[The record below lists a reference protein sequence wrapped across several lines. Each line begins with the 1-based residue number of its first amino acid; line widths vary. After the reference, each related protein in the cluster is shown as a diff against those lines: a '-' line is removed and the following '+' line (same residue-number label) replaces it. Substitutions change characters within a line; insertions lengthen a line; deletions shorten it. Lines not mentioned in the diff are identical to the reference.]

1 MKKIIVSLIIC
12 FLATTLF
19 AKNEYIIH
27 RTYYTPPG
35 LVLDGGLTG
44 DMRYVIAID
53 KSFVIRSWRYQSG
66 RALKAIRT
74 GAHKAT
80 AIVVH
85 PAKTLV
91 YSGGKDKNINIW
103 DIKKGALI
111 KSLPEHDGPIKTLA
125 ISNNGE
131 MLASGGSDAFIRIW
145 QLDHHKVVEKIKE
158 PSQNVVDLAFHPS
171 NRVMAWV
178 NGLGEVK
185 IWDISKKTIISSHRK
200 HTKPVNE
207 IAFSAKGSIIASA
220 SDDKT
225 IILWDWKANRLLA
238 TLSAHNKPVKGL
250 SFHPQENK
258 LISCSTD
265 GTIVLW
271 NTRTRKKQDAL
282 NLVDKP
288 VKSCR
293 FSIDGKR
300 VLGIFQKNYVKT
312 WSLGDKGFLAS
323 LKGHTNSIQ
332 SLDISQN
339 GSTLISASMDNTIK
353 VWNIKKN
360 NHKLIKTF
368 QVENH
373 RIEQIKFAPDNI
385 HFATAGS
392 NAEIRLWD
400 RRKNSEEDNLYISL
414 KGHRGK
420 INSIDYHPSQNLLI
434 SGGADKY
441 IMLWNLDQNKFIY
454 KNMGHKGQINSIRF
468 SAAGDKY
475 ATGSMD
481 RTVKIWNLK
490 NNRLLLTLNK
500 HQRGI
505 REVAFSPDGKTLAS
519 VSDDKKVILW
529 DVQTGKALKTLRG
542 HDFIVSTADFSIDSK
557 TLISS
562 SRDKTIR
569 LWEVNSGNFVKTL
582 TGEKDQITSVSI
594 NNPAGLLAIGTLGRE
609 ISLLKLPR
617 KYFASKIRLK
627 KTKVEAS
634 NSESFTTGDDAFLA
648 GIDPESLAQTDQN
661 KVSSQDIQ
669 TEIKVEEK
677 DKIFEPVIEELDHEL
692 LSLQTELNRLLKMG
706 NTCEQKDQI
715 ETISHQILKKMPEDQ
730 SAYFG
735 ILKARVA
742 QKDLPMVYI
751 MTKFGH
757 EAIYHNNQ
765 YDFSS
770 KQVMDDFFGLWR
782 NTVFSQMTMSDPA
795 KMQLE
800 FNDCNNQVQMLKL
813 PENLL
818 YLDIPTEIIHK
829 VFEQKIYID
838 FDMFSDLQNDPSTF
852 RNRLFALIDAI
863 EEAGESDKIFK
874 LDEISKFSA
883 GPGSSVYGYLTV
895 NLTNV
900 QQFGMS
906 SNQAIFQVKQEKPA
920 KSKIKTHYNWRSYLT
935 DQHRIK
941 TILLKQG
948 NYYLK
953 FNNKVRKAF
962 MVKDNNQRIDVVLN

>member
-1 MKKIIVSLIIC
+1 MKNILLSLIIC
-12 FLATTLF
+12 VLAPSLY
-19 AKNEYIIH
+19 AKSEYIIH

-44 DMRYVIAID
+44 DLKYVIAID
-53 KSFVIRSWRYQSG
+53 KGFTIRSWRYQSG

-85 PAKTLV
+85 PAKTVV

-111 KSLPEHDGPIKTLA
+111 KSLPGHDGPIKTLA
-125 ISNNGE
+125 ISSNGE
-131 MLASGGSDAFIRIW
+131 MLLSGGNDPFIRIW
-145 QLDHHKVVEKIKE
+145 QLDHHKVIEKIKE
-158 PSQNVVDLAFHPS
+158 SSQNVVDLAFHPS
-171 NRVMAWV
+171 NRFMAWV

-185 IWDISKKTIISSHRK
+185 IWDIAKKTIISSHRK

-207 IAFSAKGSIIASA
+207 IAFSSKGTVIASA

-225 IILWDWKANRLLA
+225 IVLWDWKAKKLLA
-238 TLSAHNKPVKGL
+238 TLSGHNKPVTGL
-250 SFHPQENK
+250 SFHPQGKN

-271 NTRTRKKQDAL
+271 NTRTRKRLDAL

-293 FSIDGKR
+293 FSVDGKR
-300 VLGIFQKNYVKT
+300 VLGVFKKNYVKT

-332 SLDISQN
+332 SLDISKN
-339 GSTLISASMDNTIK
+339 GSTLVSASTDNTIK
-353 VWNIKKN
+353 IWNIKKD

-368 QVENH
+368 PIKNH
-373 RIEQIKFAPDNI
+373 RVEEIKFAPDNI

-400 RRKNSEEDNLYISL
+400 RRKNSDDENLFITL

-420 INSIDYHPSQNLLI
+420 VNSIDYHPSQNLLI

-454 KNMGHKGQINSIRF
+454 KNMGHKGQINAISF

-481 RTVKIWNLK
+481 RTVKIWNLR
-490 NNRLLLTLNK
+490 NNRLLLTLKK

-505 REVAFSPDGKTLAS
+505 RDVAFSPDGRILAS
-519 VSDDKKVILW
+519 VSDDKKIILW
-529 DVQTGKALKTLRG
+529 DVQTGKVLKTLKG

-569 LWEVNSGNFVKTL
+569 LWEANSGNFIKTL

-594 NNPAGLLAIGTLGRE
+594 NNPAGLIAVSTLGTE

-617 KYFASKIRLK
+617 KYFASKIKVR
-627 KTKVEAS
+627 KTNEGTSS
-634 NSESFTTGDDAFLA
+634 NSIIDSDDNAFLA
-648 GIDPESLAQTDQN
+648 GLESESLGQTDQSQ
-661 KVSSQDIQ
+661 VSSQDIQ

-692 LSLQTELNRLLKMG
+692 LSLQTELNRLLKTG
-706 NTCEQKDQI
+706 NTCDDKDQI
-715 ETISHQILKKMPEDQ
+715 ETIAYQILKKMPEDQ

-742 QKDLPMVYI
+742 QKDLPMVYV

-757 EAIYHNNQ
+757 EAVYLAHQ

-770 KQVMDDFFGLWR
+770 KQQMDDFFGLWR
-782 NTVFSQMTMSDPA
+782 NTVFSQMTMNDPD
-795 KMQLE
+795 KNQLE

-813 PENLL
+813 PRNLL
-818 YLDIPTEIIHK
+818 YLDIPTEIIRK

-838 FDMFSDLQNDPSTF
+838 FGMFADLQNSPTILRD
-852 RNRLFALIDAI
+852 RLFALIDAI
-863 EEAGESDKIFK
+863 EEAGESDKTLK
-874 LDEISKFSA
+874 LNNVSKFSG
-883 GPGSSVYGYLTV
+883 GPGSDVFGYLTV

-920 KSKIKTHYNWRSYLT
+920 KAKIKTKYNWRSYLT

-941 TILLKQG
+941 TILLRQG

-962 MVKDNNQRIDVVLN
+962 MVKDNNQKIDVILN